1 MDLKCKKTS
10 YSTKQFALE
19 HIAIIAKKST
29 RDQSPKSAYLCKHCN
44 TWHIT
49 KQESLAS
56 LKELLKEK
64 EDLLKSREEELFK
77 LKVFVK
83 NLENHRN
90 NSLGTNELQIKIRK
104 LEKENSEI
112 KSLKASYGKKF
123 NETSVKLNTIKN
135 IINKGEKNGFSFEQF
150 IEKIKQNL

>member
-1 MDLKCKKTS
+1 MDFKCKKTS

-49 KQESLAS
+49 KQESIAS

-83 NLENHRN
+83 NLDNNRN
-90 NSLGTNELQIKIRK
+90 NSLGTNELQLKIRR

-112 KSLKASYGKKF
+112 KLLKASYGKKF
-123 NETSVKLNTIKN
+123 DEASTKLNTVKN
-135 IINKGEKNGFSFEQF
+135 IVYKGIKKGYKLEEFIN
-150 IEKIKQNL
+150 KIKQKI